1 MYDIKKAI
9 KSKGYTLKYISD
21 KLCVT
26 QSALSQQINN
36 NTISV
41 AKVQQIADI
50 INCPLTDLLTDDD
63 TTHTLSLTCPHCG
76 KTIRLSIKSDCND

>member
-63 TTHTLSLTCPHCG
+63 TTHTLSLTCPHCH
-76 KTIRLSIKSDCND
+76 KSIRLSIQSDGND

>member
-9 KSKGYTLKYISD
+9 KSKGYTLKSISD
-21 KLCVT
+21 KLSVT

-50 INCPLTDLLTDDD
+50 INCPLTDLLTDDND
-63 TTHTLSLTCPHCG
+63 NSKCEIRCPHCG
-76 KTIRLSIKSDCND
+76 HVIRLSIQDED

>member
-9 KSKGYTLKYISD
+9 KAKGYTLKQVSE
-21 KLCVT
+21 KLNVT

-41 AKVQQIADI
+41 AKVQEIADI
-50 INCPLTDLLTDDD
+50 LSCPLTDLLTDAD
-63 TTHTLSLTCPHCG
+63 TPSALTLSCPHCG
-76 KTIRLSIKSDCND
+76 KPINITFAKK